1 MKKLPHTTETVLMEL
16 PTKPS
21 FLRNFMVKILLFCVF
36 IICFRFAY
44 VVTIRGESCDVGDFC
59 FFSLP
64 ETFNLAGTTTISA
77 VSSAAVVSSDAVST
91 DRGNILY
98 TSRNWRKSVQ
108 YYSSVFQDLIAE
120 GFLSPESK
128 TLCVDTPLGQE
139 VFALKELGVSDAVG
153 VSKKAAKPLVV
164 ALKSNGRR
172 QPYDNNTFDFVFYGG
187 GGRIDNLSRFAEVAE
202 EIGRTLKPEGYLVVH
217 TRTNDTYS
225 LHSLIA
231 LFNSCTFIK
240 SHEIQGLDSDN
251 DGDSFIIREIVMKK
265 EGDGSDVYS
274 SKECSV
280 VPGYKQE
287 IVRKAEELIPKE
299 PLKPWI
305 TLKRNIQNVKY
316 LPSMVDIS
324 FKSRYIY
331 VDVGARSYG
340 SSIGSWFKKQY
351 PKQNKTFEVYAI
363 EADKSFHQEYEAK
376 KKWVNL
382 LPYAA
387 WVKNETLFFEVNHDP
402 GDDLQEKGS
411 KGRGMGRIKPVQSHD
426 GVSNGVDKI
435 EGFDFAEWLK
445 ATVTERDFVVMK
457 MDVEG
462 TEFELIPRLFETGA
476 ICLID
481 EIFLECHYNRWQRCC
496 PGERSAKYEKTYE
509 QCLNLFTSLRERG
522 VLVHQWW

>member
-1 MKKLPHTTETVLMEL
+1 MKKLPHTTEAVLMEL

-21 FLRNFMVKILLFCVF
+21 FLRNFLVKILLFCVF

-64 ETFNLAGTTTISA
+64 ETFNFAGTTTIAA
-77 VSSAAVVSSDAVST
+77 VSSASVVST
-91 DRGNILY
+91 DGVASDQKNALY
-98 TSRNWRKSVQ
+98 TSRDWRKSVQ

-120 GFLSPESK
+120 GFIYPQSK
-128 TLCVDTPLGQE
+128 SLCVDTPLGQE
-139 VFALKELGVSDAVG
+139 VFALRELGISDAVG
-153 VSKKAAKPLVV
+153 VSKKASKPLVV
-164 ALKSNGRR
+164 SLKDSGRR
-172 QPYDNNTFDFVFYGG
+172 QPFDNDTFDFVFYGG
-187 GGRIDNLSRFAEVAE
+187 GGRIDMVSKFSEIAE

-217 TRTNDTYS
+217 TRTSDTYS
-225 LHSLIA
+225 LHSFIS
-231 LFNSCTFIK
+231 LFNCCTFIK
-240 SHEIQGLDSDN
+240 YREIQGYIDDDN
-251 DGDSFIIREIVMKK
+251 VIIREIVMKK
-265 EGDGSDVYS
+265 IQNVGYVNSND
-274 SKECSV
+274 CSV
-280 VPGYKQE
+280 VPGHKQE
-287 IVRKAEELIPKE
+287 IVEKAEKLIQEE

-305 TLKRNIQNVKY
+305 TLKKNIQNVKY

-402 GDDLQEKGS
+402 GDDAEEKGS

-435 EGFDFAEWLK
+435 VGFDFAEWLK

-462 TEFELIPRLFETGA
+462 TEFDLIPRLFETGA

-496 PGERSAKYEKTYE
+496 PGERSPKYEKTYG